1 MEQPEITIRE
11 LRSGRFVACLPGS
24 ERIGPTVDSR
34 AKAEAQVEAY
44 LGRGPTQS
52 VLRELQKAE
61 ERDALER
68 RPRLRPDEPDSL
80 AVAGKAE
87 PGGLPDGYTVE
98 KNRGWYTLVSPDG
111 EQVGKSKRTPEEAA
125 AQAPAE

>member
-68 RPRLRPDEPDSL
+68 RPRTVQSSEEET
-80 AVAGKAE
+80 GKPNEA
-87 PGGLPDGYTVE
+87 GGLPDGYTVE
-98 KNRGWYTLVSPDG
+98 QNRGWFVLIGPDG
-111 EQVGKSKRTPEEAA
+111 EKVGKAKRTTEEAA
-125 AQAPAE
+125 AQAPTE

>member
-1 MEQPEITIRE
+1 MEQSEITIRE

-34 AKAEAQVEAY
+34 VEAEVLIEAY
-44 LGRGPTQS
+44 HTGPALLEAVATPPQGDAGGNEE
-52 VLRELQKAE
+52 VGELA
-61 ERDALER
+61 
-68 RPRLRPDEPDSL
+68 PDSS
-80 AVAGKAE
+80 

-98 KNRGWYTLVSPDG
+98 KKRGWFVLIGPNG
-111 EQVGKSKRTPEEAA
+111 KKVGKSKRSPEEAA

>member
-24 ERIGPTVDSR
+24 ERIGATVDSR

-68 RPRLRPDEPDSL
+68 RPRTVQSSEEEAGEPDE
-80 AVAGKAE
+80 E
-87 PGGLPDGYTVE
+87 GGLPEGYTVE

-111 EQVGKSKRTPEEAA
+111 EQVGKSKRSPEEAA